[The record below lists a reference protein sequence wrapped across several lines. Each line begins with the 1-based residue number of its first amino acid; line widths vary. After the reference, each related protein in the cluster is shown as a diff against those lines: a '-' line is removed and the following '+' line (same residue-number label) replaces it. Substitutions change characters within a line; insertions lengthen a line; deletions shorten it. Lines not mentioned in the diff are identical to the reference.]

1 MSVWHAEFP
10 QFLIDHHRLCDA
22 LPMESSVQV
31 SIYELY
37 GHFALLSSF
46 FYNLMVAKNP
56 SLAMSEEA
64 PGVVDY
70 NPSVRSTLF
79 KRWIVEQ
86 KAGASEEALK
96 EYARRAE
103 LPPRGQGRGGWRGP
117 RGGPPGSTRGSR
129 YSPSQG
135 TSTAGDFI
143 TWPEHRPLMIK
154 KRKLW

>member
-1 MSVWHAEFP
+1 MSVWHAGFP

-31 SIYELY
+31 SLYQLY
-37 GHFALLSSF
+37 GHYALLSSF
-46 FYNLMVAKNP
+46 FWNLIVAKDP
-56 SLAMSEEA
+56 SLAMSGDA
-64 PGVVDY
+64 PAVVDF

-86 KAGASEEALK
+86 SSGASEEALK
-96 EYARRAE
+96 EYARQAE
-103 LPPRGQGRGGWRGP
+103 LPPRGQGRGGWRGA

-135 TSTAGDFI
+135 TPSVGDF
-143 TWPEHRPLMIK
+143 TWPENRPLVK